1 MSITL
6 KSETMKATLEFN
18 LDEADDEVSYTRCVK
33 AKDMALLI
41 WDYDNYLRGEGKYND
56 DPLAVKH
63 REEFRAML
71 EKHNINFDEI
81 II

>member
-1 MSITL
+1 
-6 KSETMKATLEFN
+6 MKATLEFN
-18 LDEADDEVSYTRCVK
+18 LDEPDDEVSYTRCVK

-63 REEFRAML
+63 GEEFRAML

>member
-1 MSITL
+1 
-6 KSETMKATLEFN
+6 MKATLEFN

-56 DPLAVKH
+56 DPIAIKH
-63 REEFRAML
+63 REAFRVML
-71 EKHNINFDEI
+71 EKYNINLDEI

>member
-1 MSITL
+1 
-6 KSETMKATLEFN
+6 
-18 LDEADDEVSYTRCVK
+18 
-33 AKDMALLI
+33 MALLI

-71 EKHNINFDEI
+71 EKYNINFDEI